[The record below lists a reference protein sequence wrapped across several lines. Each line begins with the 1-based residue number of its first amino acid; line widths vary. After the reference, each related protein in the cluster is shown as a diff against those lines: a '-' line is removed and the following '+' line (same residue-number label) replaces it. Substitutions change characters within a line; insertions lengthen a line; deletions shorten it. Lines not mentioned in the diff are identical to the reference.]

1 MKKLLLL
8 VTLLMPI
15 LLTAQQAAPKQ
26 NKTTVL
32 VLHPQ
37 QGDRESFEQA
47 LAQHNNKFHK
57 DQGQVDIYEVLTGD
71 RTGEYH
77 FVYRNPASWADVE
90 TAFGAANEKSHSDDW
105 TQNVA
110 KQLSDAAARYIYEV
124 SDDSYVSANP
134 SDMHTDLMGLYLIN
148 LNPGM
153 EEDFFADMKKIKE
166 MYKKSNSKNYY
177 FVQTSDFG
185 KGTQVAIVF
194 PLAKGWSSFEPD
206 PNDDW
211 SKMFKAAFPKE
222 DFKAWLKKFTG
233 TQKSFESMV
242 EKHRQDLSSP
252 M

>member
-8 VTLLMPI
+8 LALLAPM
-15 LLTAQQAAPKQ
+15 LLIAQKDAPKQ
-26 NKTTVL
+26 DKTTVL
-32 VLHPQ
+32 ILHPMQ
-37 QGDRESFEQA
+37 SDRQGFEQA

-77 FVYRNPASWADVE
+77 FVYRNPASWADIA
-90 TAFGAANEKSHSDDW
+90 TAFDAANEKSHSDDW

-110 KQLSDAAARYIYEV
+110 SHLSHAATRFIYEM
-124 SDDSYVSANP
+124 SDDSYLSATP
-134 SDMHTDLMGLYLIN
+134 SEMSTDLMGLYLIDI
-148 LNPGM
+148 NPGM
-153 EEDFFADMKKIKE
+153 EADFFAAIKKIKE

-177 FVQTSDFG
+177 AIQVNTFG
-185 KGTQVAIVF
+185 KGTQVAVVF
-194 PLAKGWSSFEPD
+194 PLAKGWASFEPD
-206 PNDDW
+206 PNAEW

-222 DFKAWLKKFTG
+222 DFKAWSKKFNE

-242 EKHRQDLSSP
+242 VKHRQDLSSP